1 MPLNRAICPEREL
14 RFLKVFLLDFRPHLK
29 KKIKTHGLS
38 SWTLP
43 EYFMCFVLYLLH
55 ISSQCAYYSSIP
67 NRWLQVLHIIAL
79 REELGKQVSQG
90 LKYFTAYKSW
100 KMFNN
105 STLIKKK
112 PLNVNIKTLNT
123 AIGSADC
130 LRQNEFFL
138 QRGACPIRSQIINSI
153 NRSLATSFPGSLA
166 YCCLLYPI
174 PLAFS
179 AVSPSLMPPS

>member
-29 KKIKTHGLS
+29 KKIKTHELS

-112 PLNVNIKTLNT
+112 TFKCKHKNIKYRYWISWLFTTKWILSSKRCLSYTVSDYKLN
-123 AIGSADC
+123 
-130 LRQNEFFL
+130 
-138 QRGACPIRSQIINSI
+138 
-153 NRSLATSFPGSLA
+153 
-166 YCCLLYPI
+166 
-174 PLAFS
+174 
-179 AVSPSLMPPS
+179 